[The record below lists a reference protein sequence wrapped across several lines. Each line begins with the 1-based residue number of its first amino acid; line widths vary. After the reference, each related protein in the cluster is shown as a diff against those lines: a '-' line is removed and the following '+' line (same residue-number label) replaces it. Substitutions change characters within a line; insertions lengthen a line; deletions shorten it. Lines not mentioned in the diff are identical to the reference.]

1 MSDNTQHNA
10 QAGAQPS
17 AEGLLGSLK
26 SLTALMVAIIHNRL
40 SLLST
45 DLEIAREQLVSVLI
59 MVLIALF
66 SLCFGALLLAIFIV
80 VIFWD
85 AHRLLALG
93 GVTGLFIVVGSVCMW
108 RVLRA
113 LKAMPA
119 TFEASLEE
127 LATDFQQ
134 LKSND

>member
-1 MSDNTQHNA
+1 MSEHPQSNSQH
-10 QAGAQPS
+10 S

-26 SLTALMVAIIHNRL
+26 SITALGVAIAHNRL

-45 DLEIAREQLVSVLI
+45 DLEIAREQTVSVLM
-59 MVLIALF
+59 MVLVALF
-66 SLCFGALLLAIFIV
+66 CLCFGALLLALFVV

-85 AHRLLALG
+85 THRLIALG
-93 GVTGLFIVVGSVCMW
+93 SMTGLFILIGVVCLW
-108 RVLRA
+108 RVMKA

-119 TFEASLEE
+119 TFEASLAE
-127 LATDFQQ
+127 LAKDYKH